1 MSDTP
6 KTDTPRTDALELE
19 MDGFSLGDAG
29 SLFVEL
35 ARELER
41 QLPDGMKHCTIVF
54 KECEK
59 GHGWLTATNWV
70 QHGCPTCALEE
81 LRESLAYAIGEAD
94 GWLYECRGKE
104 KILGPE
110 MDKARRLATAETP
123 PPLSPPATPAT
134 VPAEPGSTG

>member
-1 MSDTP
+1 MS
-6 KTDTPRTDALELE
+6 DTPRTDALLKEWE
-19 MDGFSLGDAG
+19 CWSLGDAG

-54 KECEK
+54 KECDK

-81 LRESLAYAIGEAD
+81 LRESLAYAISEAD
-94 GWLYECRGKE
+94 AWHDECRGTPIE
-104 KILGPE
+104 SAE
-110 MDKARRLATAETP
+110 MTKARSLATAAP
-123 PPLSPPATPAT
+123 IP
-134 VPAEPGSTG
+134 STS

>member
-1 MSDTP
+1 MSN
-6 KTDTPRTDALELE
+6 TPRTDALELE

-54 KECEK
+54 KECDK

-70 QHGCPTCALEE
+70 QHGCPTCALEDRHKALAAAKDFDVGVDLKKAHDRAVE
-81 LRESLAYAIGEAD
+81 YANQAREACFEPSGFDLPQVRAFWRHLYA
-94 GWLYECRGKE
+94 KE
-104 KILGPE
+104 FAALTRP
-110 MDKARRLATAETP
+110 
-123 PPLSPPATPAT
+123 
-134 VPAEPGSTG
+134 